1 MKRWNRNLMW
11 QVGLKERAG
20 SLNILSVNPGVT
32 LIKHRKWVVNADA
45 TEIRN
50 MIKENLLWADM
61 FGYLDRKLR
70 QDSICN

>member
-1 MKRWNRNLMW
+1 MW

-50 MIKENLLWADM
+50 MIKENLL
-61 FGYLDRKLR
+61 
-70 QDSICN
+70 